1 MLWKTAMSLHLARIN
16 SPHMNLN
23 IRRVTSIHLPEFEP
37 YLTLKRPLRHREQGF
52 FVAEGEKV
60 VRRLLESR
68 LRIISLLLTEE
79 WLQVYR
85 PLLESRTEMFEI
97 YLAEK
102 QQMEAI
108 VGFQLHMGVMAVGEI
123 PEGETVEQIL
133 ARSKRPYFLVAV
145 DGIMNAENLGVIVRN
160 CASFG
165 VHAIL
170 VGETSCDPY
179 LRRAVRNSMGNVFS
193 MPVVRLSN
201 IAEDLP
207 RIRSLS
213 GSSLIAAHP
222 RETSHPITKV
232 NFRADCCIVFGSE
245 GDGISKRVLD
255 ICDVA
260 ATIPMNGGV
269 DSINV
274 ASASAVAFYEVQ
286 RQRSLR
292 ET

>member
-1 MLWKTAMSLHLARIN
+1 
-16 SPHMNLN
+16 MNLK
-23 IRRVTSIHLPEFEP
+23 IHRVTSIHLPQLEP
-37 YLTLKRPLRHREQGF
+37 YLTLKRPLRHREAGF

-79 WLQVYR
+79 WLQTYH

-97 YLAEK
+97 YVAEK

-108 VGFQLHMGVMAVGEI
+108 VGFQLHMGLMAVGEI
-123 PEGETVEQIL
+123 PTEETIEQIL
-133 ARSKRPYFLVAV
+133 ARSRRPYFLVAV

-170 VGETSCDPY
+170 IGETSCDPY
-179 LRRAVRNSMGNVFS
+179 LRRAVRNSMGNVFT
-193 MPVVRLSN
+193 MDVVRLSN
-201 IAEDLP
+201 IAEDLQ
-207 RIRSLS
+207 RIRSQS
-213 GSSLIAAHP
+213 GALLIAAHP
-222 RETSHPITKV
+222 RETSAALARV
-232 NFRADCCIVFGSE
+232 NFNIDCCIVLGSE

-255 ICDVA
+255 ICDTAV
-260 ATIPMNGGV
+260 TIPMNRGV

-274 ASASAVAFYEVQ
+274 ASASAVVLYEVQ

-292 ET
+292 GT